1 MLQSTE
7 LLPERK
13 YQIKIDPR
21 MDRKPQTKQKLLSK
35 RSVDLF
41 MVVYWFIGLLVYWF
55 IGLLVYWFMVGES
68 TTGGEVGD
76 GSTGGSRGGGGVVGL
91 EEGSFGEASVGVRIR
106 NPL

>member
-1 MLQSTE
+1 
-7 LLPERK
+7 
-13 YQIKIDPR
+13 
-21 MDRKPQTKQKLLSK
+21 
-35 RSVDLF
+35 
-41 MVVYWFIGLLVYWF
+41 
-55 IGLLVYWFMVGES
+55 MVGGS